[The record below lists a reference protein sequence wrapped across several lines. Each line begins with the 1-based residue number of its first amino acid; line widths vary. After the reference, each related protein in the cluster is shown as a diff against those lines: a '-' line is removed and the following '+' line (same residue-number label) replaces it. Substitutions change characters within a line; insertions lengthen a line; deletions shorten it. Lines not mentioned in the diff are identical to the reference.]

1 MRLVQETHHE
11 KEKVLLLSRSGPQQQ
26 QASPEE
32 QSKEG
37 VVAVDP
43 AGGLDEDMARRYFR
57 QLVVGIDY
65 LHRNEIIH
73 YDIKPD
79 NLLLSSDRKQLKVVD
94 FGISA
99 MFVKP
104 GDDSSSSSSR
114 TMGSPA
120 FLSPELINSA
130 QSASPVSGT
139 AADIWA
145 MGVTLYF
152 MLTASLPFVSDQIMV
167 MYSAIETQAPAI
179 PDEWDAALVDLMSK
193 IFDKHPASRIK
204 MAELKRHPWVTNEGK
219 LMPLSSSSNS
229 HPGFPNSSPSARRGR
244 WDSEIGTSSQRA
256 LVTEKE
262 LKESVRSGFT
272 NRCPVF
278 SELVENALKL
288 SAWIPGASS
297 TLSLPHHPPH
307 SHLLRRR
314 KELFF
319 KEFHRQINERT

>member
-1 MRLVQETHHE
+1 VLDVAGEDSLYMVMEYCPGGSLMRLVQETHHE

-65 LHRNEIIH
+65 LHRNEIIRSLVFSRRSFMSEVCIKVDAAADGNERGFFFFSD

-145 MGVTLYF
+145 MG
-152 MLTASLPFVSDQIMV
+152 MLHTPCPLFFCFFWLAFFGGGSLIHSYAFVC
-167 MYSAIETQAPAI
+167 
-179 PDEWDAALVDLMSK
+179 
-193 IFDKHPASRIK
+193 R
-204 MAELKRHPWVTNEGK
+204 RHPVLYAHRFAPIRVG
-219 LMPLSSSSNS
+219 
-229 HPGFPNSSPSARRGR
+229 PNHG
-244 WDSEIGTSSQRA
+244 D
-256 LVTEKE
+256 
-262 LKESVRSGFT
+262 
-272 NRCPVF
+272 VF
-278 SELVENALKL
+278 SDRD
-288 SAWIPGASS
+288 ASVS
-297 TLSLPHHPPH
+297 VSLSLGDG
-307 SHLLRRR
+307 
-314 KELFF
+314 
-319 KEFHRQINERT
+319 

>member
-1 MRLVQETHHE
+1 MDESVGEER
-11 KEKVLLLSRSGPQQQ
+11 KE
-26 QASPEE
+26 
-32 QSKEG
+32 
-37 VVAVDP
+37 
-43 AGGLDEDMARRYFR
+43 LDRYW
-57 QLVVGIDY
+57 G
-65 LHRNEIIH
+65 
-73 YDIKPD
+73 YDDLIF
-79 NLLLSSDRKQLKVVD
+79 L
-94 FGISA
+94 F
-99 MFVKP
+99 FV
-104 GDDSSSSSSR
+104 R
-114 TMGSPA
+114 
-120 FLSPELINSA
+120 
-130 QSASPVSGT
+130 
-139 AADIWA
+139 
-145 MGVTLYF
+145 
-152 MLTASLPFVSDQIMV
+152 
-167 MYSAIETQAPAI
+167 PAI

-314 KELFF
+314 KELFLYVSLSLKSF
-319 KEFHRQINERT
+319 SSLLPLSFLLLALIHALFPSN